1 MESTELLKIGDFYF
15 DEMENQR
22 IDVLTEEIIE
32 HIKKQNFAFAEA
44 KEVLKRCGIRLETL
58 KINNNCDNTKSD
70 SCLNRFCKDVS
81 DALQDL

>member
-15 DEMENQR
+15 DEMENQK

-32 HIKKQNFAFAEA
+32 LIKRQNPTFAEA

-58 KINNNCDNTKSD
+58 KIN
-70 SCLNRFCKDVS
+70 
-81 DALQDL
+81 